1 MTDIKNED
9 LELILKRYVT
19 SIAIEIKFIFW
30 HSFREKVAKLKEQGC
45 DETDILDLMNS
56 FELEAN
62 AIYTAFN
69 EEFGVDEATVT
80 KNSKFSQKT
89 PKSIAASNK
98 SKKSKGFN
106 KVIKMAD
113 LTLFITKI
121 EDILDNEL
129 KTLRNYIVEVTNES
143 DQFFTLP

>member
-1 MTDIKNED
+1 
-9 LELILKRYVT
+9 
-19 SIAIEIKFIFW
+19 
-30 HSFREKVAKLKEQGC
+30 
-45 DETDILDLMNS
+45 MNS
-56 FELEAN
+56 FEVEAN

-80 KNSKFSQKT
+80 KNSKFSQRT
-89 PKSIAASNK
+89 SPKSIAASNK
-98 SKKSKGFN
+98 SKKLKGFN

-143 DQFFTLP
+143 DQFFSLP

>member
-30 HSFREKVAKLKEQGC
+30 YSFREKVAKLKEQGC
-45 DETDILDLMNS
+45 DETDIIDLMNS
-56 FELEAN
+56 FEVEAN

-80 KNSKFSQKT
+80 KNSKFSQRT
-89 PKSIAASNK
+89 SPKSVAASNK
-98 SKKSKGFN
+98 SKK
-106 KVIKMAD
+106 
-113 LTLFITKI
+113 
-121 EDILDNEL
+121 
-129 KTLRNYIVEVTNES
+129 
-143 DQFFTLP
+143 